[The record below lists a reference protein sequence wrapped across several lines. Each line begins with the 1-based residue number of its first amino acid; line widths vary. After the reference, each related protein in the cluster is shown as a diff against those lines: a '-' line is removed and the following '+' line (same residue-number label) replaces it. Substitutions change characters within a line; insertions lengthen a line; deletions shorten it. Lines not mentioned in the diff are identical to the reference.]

1 MSLAKTPANA
11 SYSPVASM
19 KMGAYI
25 RLAADTNNDGF
36 RSPLD

>member
-1 MSLAKTPANA
+1 
-11 SYSPVASM
+11 VSM

-25 RLAADTNNDGF
+25 RLAADTNSDGF